1 MSQSQKAQ
9 SNKTLSLLTIVED
22 SPRAFMYE
30 NLAQEVGINIFHSEG
45 ALHALT
51 QLERIAVGA
60 VICDHQMADMTGA
73 EFRSVVEEETEGNVP
88 VFVLPSPDDF
98 TSSGILKSDDKYGT
112 ELLKD
117 VLMALGISED
127 DFPVPMNSNAKAQL
141 TGDLDQFA
149 LPDLLNWVAE
159 MRFNGHWLIDVHQHP
174 DEGHQSR
181 SQGCHMVMEDG
192 RVRYAEFAGQTGKVA
207 MFTLL
212 RAIEEHPKTTFE
224 FFKVKDSVKV
234 SSGDLN
240 QTTQRLL
247 MELAVDMDHEQHSHL
262 QKN

>member
-1 MSQSQKAQ
+1 MTETSTSA
-9 SNKTLSLLTIVED
+9 TLSLLTIVDD

-30 NLAQEVGINIFHSEG
+30 NLAQEVGVNIFHSEG

-51 QLERIAVGA
+51 QLERIPVGA

-73 EFRSVVEEETEGNVP
+73 EFNSVVAEETDGKVP
-88 VFVLPSPDDF
+88 VFVLPNPDDF
-98 TSSGILKSDDKYGT
+98 TPSGILKSNDKYGP

-117 VLMALGISED
+117 VLTALGIPKHQ
-127 DFPVPMNSNAKAQL
+127 FPVPMNETAKAQL

-159 MRFNGHWLIDVHQHP
+159 MRFNGHWLIDVHQNVHE
-174 DEGHQSR
+174 DHQSQ

-207 MFTLL
+207 MFALL
-212 RAIEEHPKTTFE
+212 RAIEEYPKTTFE
-224 FFKVKDSVKV
+224 FFKIKDSVQV
-234 SSGDLN
+234 SAGDLN

-247 MELAVDMDHEQHSHL
+247 MELAVDMDHEQQSHL
-262 QKN
+262 HKN